1 MNVLTTEQ
9 AIQIWNEKGITECT
23 MEFNCGGDQM
33 NDYTFTFHTS
43 EGDIQCEEL
52 DTYFDEEVYKNVEFY
67 VNSDGHYIGEAG
79 VVNITLEDGDDNF
92 SYSKDAESEW
102 NETFSQVA
110 YFKLTEDYKKFIED
124 KVQSIVGGEDGE
136 TINYKGDCIL
146 TDDEEQMT
154 EDLLSELA
162 DFAGDLEMSEAEGEP
177 SDWFRFTTNALEDD
191 DDGTMSVTITEE
203 GLKVSVER
211 TYYVYRP
218 SED

>member
-9 AIQIWNEKGITECT
+9 AIQIWNGKGITECV

-33 NDYTFTFHTS
+33 NDYTFTFHTN
-43 EGDIQCEEL
+43 EGDVECEEL
-52 DTYFDEEVYKNVEFY
+52 NTYFDEEVYKNVEFY